1 MNRIKKYIE
10 DEVFRQEDDLHVP
23 KWHIGHW
30 DKDGRPIP
38 LLLWAR
44 LLEDMNYRR
53 VGFDTVKYGFRV
65 STVWLGI
72 DYGFGIRRLI
82 FETMVF
88 PPHDM
93 RGLYCKRYGTL
104 AEATRNHNRI
114 VAVLKDIRRIRW
126 TDIRTM
132 LDAEI

>member
-1 MNRIKKYIE
+1 MNRVKKYIE
-10 DEVFRQEDDLHVP
+10 EERGISP

-30 DKDGRPIP
+30 DKDGMPIP
-38 LLLWAR
+38 LLVWAR
-44 LLEDMNYRR
+44 LLEDLNYRR
-53 VGFDTVKYGFRV
+53 VGFTVVKYGFRV

-72 DYGFGIRRLI
+72 DYGFGARKLI

-93 RGLYCKRYGTL
+93 RSLYCKRYGTL
-104 AEATRNHNRI
+104 AESTRGHTRI
-114 VAVLKDIRRIRW
+114 ASLLKNIKRISWSR
-126 TDIRTM
+126 IRTM